1 MIAVAPWIVLLGSL
15 AGAADRSQTGKA
27 TDPASTPARTQRPS
41 TGAQGALST
50 VERRAPGTS
59 AWQPLFDGKT
69 LANWRATKFIGD
81 GAVRVEN
88 GELILEAGRDLTGVT
103 WIGPDLPATNYELAL
118 QARRVEGSDFFAGVT
133 FPVADSFCSLI
144 LGGWGGQVVGLSSIN
159 GMDASENQTSQSVDF
174 ELGRWYDIRIR
185 VTPAKIDAWLDERQI
200 INQDLKGNKVDTRLE
215 VDPSRPLGVASWR
228 TKSAL
233 RNIRLRRL

>member
-1 MIAVAPWIVLLGSL
+1 MRRIAVAPWIVLLGSL

-27 TDPASTPARTQRPS
+27 SDPASTPARTQR
-41 TGAQGALST
+41 
-50 VERRAPGTS
+50 APDTS
-59 AWQPLFDGKT
+59 AWQRLFDGKT
-69 LANWRATKFIGD
+69 LANWRSTKFIGE

-185 VTPAKIDAWLDERQI
+185 VTPLKIEAWLDERQI

-233 RNIRLRRL
+233 RDIRLRRL